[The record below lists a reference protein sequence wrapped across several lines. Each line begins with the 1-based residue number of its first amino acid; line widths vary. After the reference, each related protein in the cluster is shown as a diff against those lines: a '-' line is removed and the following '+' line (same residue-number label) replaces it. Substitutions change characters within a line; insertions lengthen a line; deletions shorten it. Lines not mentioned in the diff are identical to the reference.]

1 MSWKAEEPEV
11 LSNRIIPKEHAATV
25 RKVDLS
31 LLVGGRVAGPAAPA
45 AGEPQIDAAPDPAG
59 LIHARELARREGR
72 EEGRREAAALLEG
85 ERVALK
91 ALIAGMNEVMQDFEQ
106 SLANDVLSMSLELA
120 KLIIRQSLRVKPEA
134 VVAVVREAVESLPGV
149 SDQTVL
155 LVHPADAVL
164 IRMAAENDRALGEL
178 PWKIVEDEHIE
189 RGGCRL
195 ETPTTEV
202 DATLETRWRR
212 VLAALGRD
220 DPWIDITI

>member
-59 LIHARELARREGR
+59 LIHARELARREGM

>member
-1 MSWKAEEPEV
+1 

-45 AGEPQIDAAPDPAG
+45 AGEPQIDAGPDPAG
-59 LIHARELARREGR
+59 LIHARELARREGM

>member
-1 MSWKAEEPEV
+1 

-45 AGEPQIDAAPDPAG
+45 AGEPQIDAAPDSAG
-59 LIHARELARREGR
+59 LIHARELARREGM

-120 KLIIRQSLRVKPEA
+120 KLIVRQSLRVKPEA

-164 IRMAAENDRALGEL
+164 IRLAAENDRALGEL

>member
-1 MSWKAEEPEV
+1 

-59 LIHARELARREGR
+59 LIHARELARREGM

-91 ALIAGMNEVMQDFEQ
+91 ALIASMNEVMQDFEQ

-164 IRMAAENDRALGEL
+164 IRMVAENDRALGEL

>member
-31 LLVGGRVAGPAAPA
+31 LLVGGRVAGPAGPA
-45 AGEPQIDAAPDPAG
+45 AGEPQIDAGPDPAG
-59 LIHARELARREGR
+59 LIHARELARREGM

-91 ALIAGMNEVMQDFEQ
+91 ALIASMNEVMQDFEQ

>member
-1 MSWKAEEPEV
+1 M
-11 LSNRIIPKEHAATV
+11 SNRIIPKEHAATV

-59 LIHARELARREGR
+59 LIHARELARREGM

>member
-1 MSWKAEEPEV
+1 MSWKAEELEV

-59 LIHARELARREGR
+59 LIHARELARREGM

-91 ALIAGMNEVMQDFEQ
+91 ALIASMNEVMQDFEQ

-164 IRMAAENDRALGEL
+164 IRMVAENDRALGEL

>member
-11 LSNRIIPKEHAATV
+11 LSNKIIPKEHAATV

-45 AGEPQIDAAPDPAG
+45 AGEPQIDAGPDPAG
-59 LIHARELARREGR
+59 LIHARELARREGM

-91 ALIAGMNEVMQDFEQ
+91 ALIASMNEVMQDFEQ

-134 VVAVVREAVESLPGV
+134 IIAVVREAVESLPGV

-164 IRMAAENDRALGEL
+164 IRMVAENDRALGEL

>member
-1 MSWKAEEPEV
+1 

-45 AGEPQIDAAPDPAG
+45 AGEPQIDAGPDPAG
-59 LIHARELARREGR
+59 LIHARELARREGM

-91 ALIAGMNEVMQDFEQ
+91 ALIASMNEVMQDFEQ

-164 IRMAAENDRALGEL
+164 IRMVAENDRALGEL

>member
-1 MSWKAEEPEV
+1 

-59 LIHARELARREGR
+59 LIHARELARREGM

-134 VVAVVREAVESLPGV
+134 IIAVVREAVESLPGV

>member
-1 MSWKAEEPEV
+1 MIYGQ
-11 LSNRIIPKEHAATV
+11 RPKSQV
-25 RKVDLS
+25 
-31 LLVGGRVAGPAAPA
+31 
-45 AGEPQIDAAPDPAG
+45 
-59 LIHARELARREGR
+59 IHARERARREGM

-91 ALIAGMNEVMQDFEQ
+91 ALIASMNEVMQDFEQ

-134 VVAVVREAVESLPGV
+134 IIAVVREAVESLPGV

-164 IRMAAENDRALGEL
+164 IRMVAENDRALGEL

>member
-1 MSWKAEEPEV
+1 M
-11 LSNRIIPKEHAATV
+11 SNRIIPKEHAATV

-45 AGEPQIDAAPDPAG
+45 AGEPQIDAGPDPAG
-59 LIHARELARREGR
+59 LIHARELARREGM

>member
-1 MSWKAEEPEV
+1 
-11 LSNRIIPKEHAATV
+11 V

-31 LLVGGRVAGPAAPA
+31 LLVGGRVLGPSAPA
-45 AGEPQIDAAPDPAG
+45 PGEPHIDAAPDPAE
-59 LIHARELARREGR
+59 LIHARELARREGM
-72 EEGRREAAALLEG
+72 EAGRREAAALLEG

-91 ALIAGMNEVMQDFEQ
+91 ALVAGMNEVMQDFEQ

-120 KLIIRQSLRVKPEA
+120 KLIVRQSLRVKPDA

>member
-1 MSWKAEEPEV
+1 

-59 LIHARELARREGR
+59 LIHARELARREGM

>member
-1 MSWKAEEPEV
+1 

-59 LIHARELARREGR
+59 LIHARELARREGM

-91 ALIAGMNEVMQDFEQ
+91 ALIASMNEVMQDFEQ

>member
-1 MSWKAEEPEV
+1 LSWKAEEPEV

-59 LIHARELARREGR
+59 LIHARELARREGM

-91 ALIAGMNEVMQDFEQ
+91 ALIASMNEVMQDFEQ

-120 KLIIRQSLRVKPEA
+120 KLIVRQSLRVKPEA

-164 IRMAAENDRALGEL
+164 IRMVAENDRALGEL

>member
-1 MSWKAEEPEV
+1 
-11 LSNRIIPKEHAATV
+11 LSNRIIPKERAATV

-59 LIHARELARREGR
+59 LIHARELARREGM

-91 ALIAGMNEVMQDFEQ
+91 ALIASMNEVMQDFEQ

-164 IRMAAENDRALGEL
+164 IRMVAENDRALGEL

>member
-1 MSWKAEEPEV
+1 LSWKAEEPEV

-59 LIHARELARREGR
+59 LIHARELARREGM

>member
-1 MSWKAEEPEV
+1 M
-11 LSNRIIPKEHAATV
+11 SNRIIPKEHAATV

-59 LIHARELARREGR
+59 LIHARELARREGM

-91 ALIAGMNEVMQDFEQ
+91 ALIASMNEVMQDFEQ

>member
-1 MSWKAEEPEV
+1 
-11 LSNRIIPKEHAATV
+11 LSNRIIPKERAATL

-31 LLVGGRVAGPAAPA
+31 GLSAGRIASPAPPAPS
-45 AGEPQIDAAPDPAG
+45 EREVDAVRDRAEFF
-59 LIHARELARREGR
+59 HARELARREGM

-85 ERVALK
+85 DRLALK

-120 KLIIRQSLRVKPEA
+120 KLIVRQALRVKPEA

-164 IRMAAENDRALGEL
+164 IRMAAENDRALSEL
-178 PWKIVEDEHIE
+178 PWKIVEDEHME

>member
-1 MSWKAEEPEV
+1 
-11 LSNRIIPKEHAATV
+11 LSNRIIPKERAATV
-25 RKVDLS
+25 RKVDLGV
-31 LLVGGRVAGPAAPA
+31 LAGGRQAGAATAAPA
-45 AGEPQIDAAPDPAG
+45 ESMDVSHDPAA
-59 LIHARELARREGR
+59 LVSAREQAYREGM
-72 EEGRREAAALLEG
+72 EAGTRAAGTLHES
-85 ERVALK
+85 ERIALK
-91 ALIAGMNEVMQDFEQ
+91 ALIVSMNEVMQDFEQ

-120 KLIIRQSLRVKPEA
+120 KLMVRQSLRVKPEA
-134 VVAVVREAVESLPGV
+134 VVAVVKEAVESLPGV

-155 LVHPADAVL
+155 SVHPADAVL
-164 IRMAAENDRALGEL
+164 IRRAAEDDRGLAEV
-178 PWKIVEDEHIE
+178 PWKIVEDEHME

>member
-1 MSWKAEEPEV
+1 
-11 LSNRIIPKEHAATV
+11 V

-45 AGEPQIDAAPDPAG
+45 AGEPQIDAAPDSAG
-59 LIHARELARREGR
+59 LIHARELARREGM

>member
-1 MSWKAEEPEV
+1 M
-11 LSNRIIPKEHAATV
+11 SNRIIPKEHAATV

-45 AGEPQIDAAPDPAG
+45 AGEPQIDAGPDPAG
-59 LIHARELARREGR
+59 LIHARERARREGM

-91 ALIAGMNEVMQDFEQ
+91 ALIASMNEVMQDFEQ

-134 VVAVVREAVESLPGV
+134 IIAVVREAVESLPGV

>member
-1 MSWKAEEPEV
+1 M
-11 LSNRIIPKEHAATV
+11 SNRIIPKEHAATV

-59 LIHARELARREGR
+59 LIHARELARREGM

-91 ALIAGMNEVMQDFEQ
+91 ALIASMNEVMQDFEQ

-164 IRMAAENDRALGEL
+164 IRMVAENDRALGEL

>member
-1 MSWKAEEPEV
+1 M
-11 LSNRIIPKEHAATV
+11 SNRIIPKEHAATV
-25 RKVDLS
+25 RKVDFS
-31 LLVGGRVAGPAAPA
+31 LLAGGRVAGPAAPVPDA
-45 AGEPQIDAAPDPAG
+45 LQIDAAPDPE
-59 LIHARELARREGR
+59 LIHARELARREGM

-91 ALIAGMNEVMQDFEQ
+91 TLIAGMNEVMQDFEQ

-120 KLIIRQSLRVKPEA
+120 KLIVRQSLRVKPEA

>member
-1 MSWKAEEPEV
+1 M
-11 LSNRIIPKEHAATV
+11 SNRIIPKEHAATV

-59 LIHARELARREGR
+59 LIHARELARREGM

-91 ALIAGMNEVMQDFEQ
+91 ALIASMNEVMQDFEQ

-134 VVAVVREAVESLPGV
+134 IIAVVREAVESLPGV

>member
-59 LIHARELARREGR
+59 LIHARELARREGM

-164 IRMAAENDRALGEL
+164 IRMVAENDRALGEL